1 MILNQSSASGKQLP
15 AIQAVGLSKTYGRS
29 PKAAVEPMC
38 LEVYQGEI
46 FGFLGPN
53 GAGKTTTIKM
63 LLDLIKPTS
72 GQAVI
77 LGYDCQKSSVKSREK
92 VGYIPG
98 ELRLYP
104 NYSGNKIADLIMSTK
119 LEPVSSEYVSYLCE
133 KLNVEMDTPTARLS
147 LGNRQKIGLVLALM
161 AKPSL
166 LILDE
171 PTLGLD
177 PIIQNQVLELLREVK
192 DDGRTVFL
200 SSHVL
205 PEVEQICDRIGIIRN
220 GHLVAVEEI
229 QAMQKKL
236 LKHLRVTFSE
246 SVDSRVFDAL
256 PNAKVTES
264 TDKTLS
270 ITISGNIDQVIKLI
284 SKYKV
289 ESLESGQPSL
299 ENVFMSYYQD
309 NLKEFV

>member
-1 MILNQSSASGKQLP
+1 MTLQHPNLSPNQIP
-15 AIQAVGLSKTYGRS
+15 AIQAIGLSKTYARS
-29 PKAAVEPMC
+29 PKPAVEPMC

-72 GQAVI
+72 GQARI
-77 LGYDCQKSSVKSREK
+77 LGYDCQKSSVKSREQI
-92 VGYIPG
+92 GYIPG

-104 NYSGNKIADLIMSTK
+104 NYSGTKIVDLLMSTK
-119 LEPVSSEYVSYLCE
+119 PEPVSNQYINYLCK
-133 KLNVEMDTPTARLS
+133 KLDVEMDTPTARLS
-147 LGNRQKIGLVLALM
+147 LGNRQKIGLLLALM

-192 DDGRTVFL
+192 DEGRTVFL

-205 PEVEQICDRIGIIRN
+205 SEVEQICDRIGIIRD

-229 QAMQKKL
+229 ESMQKRL
-236 LKHLRVTFSE
+236 LKYLHVTFSE
-246 SVDSRVFDAL
+246 SVDPKVFDAL
-256 PNAKVTES
+256 PNTTVTES

-270 ITISGNIDQVIKLI
+270 IAISGDINQVIKLI
-284 SKYKV
+284 SQYKV

-299 ENVFMSYYQD
+299 ENVFMGYYQD
-309 NLKEFV
+309 NGKEFV

>member
-1 MILNQSSASGKQLP
+1 MIINKPKPYGSQVSAMQ
-15 AIQAVGLSKTYGRS
+15 AIGLSKTYGRS
-29 PKAAVEPMC
+29 LKAAVQPMY

-63 LLDLIKPTS
+63 FLDLIKPTS
-72 GQAVI
+72 GQAMI
-77 LGYDCQKSSVKSREK
+77 LGYDCQKVSVKSRKK

-104 NYSGNKIADLIMSTK
+104 NYSGSKIVKLFMSTN
-119 LEPVSSEYVSYLCE
+119 PGAVSTEYVTYLCA

-161 AKPSL
+161 SKPSL

-177 PIIQNQVLELLREVK
+177 PIVQNQVLDLLREVK

-220 GHLVAVEEI
+220 GYLVAVEEI

-236 LKHLRVTFSE
+236 LRHLRVTFSE
-246 SVDSRVFDAL
+246 RVDPRVFHAL
-256 PNAKVTES
+256 SNTKITEL

-270 ITISGNIDQVIKLI
+270 IAIGGDIDPVIKLI

-309 NLKEFV
+309 NSK